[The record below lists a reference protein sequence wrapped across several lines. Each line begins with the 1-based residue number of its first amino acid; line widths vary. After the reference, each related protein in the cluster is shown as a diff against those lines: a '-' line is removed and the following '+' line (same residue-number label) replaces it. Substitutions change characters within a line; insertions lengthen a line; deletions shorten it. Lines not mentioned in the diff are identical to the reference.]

1 MNKTQNNTFTSKVM
15 NIINRFKILIIPML
29 LLITIVYLND
39 GVDVAPVEEIDV
51 VTGIGVDIE
60 EKSKENILYKVSI
73 SKQIFQEDK
82 TLSDVV
88 DGTDKTPISTREDRQ
103 KKSNKKF
110 VPGLE
115 KVIILSEELSIH
127 GISGVIDSTFSN
139 PHINDKTWLIVCN
152 GKAVDMLK
160 FKVFGYPS
168 SSDYIEGIIKNAKH
182 YNFFPQNYK
191 LVDSY
196 VRIDEEGRELSVP
209 YVEIKDGYI
218 EITGM
223 ALFKKDKMVTKI
235 GLEESRIM
243 SALKEKSC
251 KGILS
256 IVKNPKEYVDYAAQ
270 VKRKVKCNKNG
281 DKYEFTIDL
290 DFEGDIICNQ
300 LYGNFLKKPNENKKF
315 QSDMEKQI
323 EKKCYTFLEKMQK
336 EYKLDCLELGRVAA
350 AKYGRNPETDWN
362 KIVSN
367 SDIKVNVKVNID
379 RYGRG
384 DF

>member
-29 LLITIVYLND
+29 LLITIVYLNA

-51 VTGIGVDIE
+51 VTGVGVDIE
-60 EKSKENILYKVSI
+60 EKSKDNILYKVSI
-73 SKQIFQEDK
+73 SRQIFQEEK

-88 DGTDKTPISTREDRQ
+88 DGNGKTLLSTREDRQ

-110 VPGLE
+110 VLGLE
-115 KVIILSEELSIH
+115 KVIILSEEFARYSIR
-127 GISGVIDSTFSN
+127 TFINTTFTN

-152 GKAVDMLK
+152 GKAIDMLK

-168 SSDYIEGIIKNAKH
+168 SSDYMEGIIKNAKH
-182 YNFFPQNYK
+182 YNFFPENYK

-196 VRIDEEGRELSVP
+196 VRIDAEGRELSVP
-209 YVEIKDGYI
+209 YVEIKDGYV

-235 GLEESRIM
+235 GLEEARIM
-243 SALKEKSC
+243 SILKEKHSH
-251 KGILS
+251 GILS
-256 IVKNPKEYVDYAAQ
+256 ILKNPKEYIDYLAK
-270 VKRKVKCNKNG
+270 VKRKAKCNKTG

-290 DFEGDIICNQ
+290 DFAGDITCNE
-300 LYGNFLKKPNENKKF
+300 LYGDFLKKPNENKKF
-315 QSDMEKQI
+315 QSDMEKEI
-323 EKKCYTFLEKMQK
+323 EKMCYNFLEKMQK
-336 EYKLDCLELGRVAA
+336 EYKVDCLELGRVAA

-362 KIVSN
+362 EIVSN
-367 SDIKVNVKVNID
+367 SDIKVNVKVNIN